1 MKIAILHHD
10 LEDSEKKMQELLV
23 EGGILVKML
32 DVREASI
39 EDFYDVS
46 FVLNRVYAS
55 VANRDYS
62 SISKTLAL
70 LKALEEKNIKCL
82 NSYLTT
88 FYDYSKY
95 DSYKLFK
102 ENNIATPETL
112 FIDSEENILEIANE
126 AIEKFGLPLVVKRNT
141 GGRGKDISR
150 VDASEDLIEDLKKK
164 FKTAEEEKYG
174 GGFIIQE
181 LIKSAKSHDM
191 RIGVFNGKFTFS
203 FGRTLIPGDSETN
216 WLASMSNG
224 SEAVQCDA
232 SDSQKELAENVTNLI
247 GARFNEVD
255 ILFSEEG
262 PIIIE
267 NNPTP
272 NYTTS
277 EKGVKRIKTFV
288 ECLKNEEVWSN

>member
-95 DSYKLFK
+95 DSYK
-102 ENNIATPETL
+102 
-112 FIDSEENILEIANE
+112 
-126 AIEKFGLPLVVKRNT
+126 
-141 GGRGKDISR
+141 
-150 VDASEDLIEDLKKK
+150 
-164 FKTAEEEKYG
+164 
-174 GGFIIQE
+174 
-181 LIKSAKSHDM
+181 
-191 RIGVFNGKFTFS
+191 
-203 FGRTLIPGDSETN
+203 
-216 WLASMSNG
+216 
-224 SEAVQCDA
+224 
-232 SDSQKELAENVTNLI
+232 NLI
-247 GARFNEVD
+247 F
-255 ILFSEEG
+255 LFLNLLHIVSQDSFQYFQINH
-262 PIIIE
+262 PHQ
-267 NNPTP
+267 NL
-272 NYTTS
+272 
-277 EKGVKRIKTFV
+277 F
-288 ECLKNEEVWSN
+288 

>member
-1 MKIAILHHD
+1 MK
-10 LEDSEKKMQELLV
+10 E
-23 EGGILVKML
+23 
-32 DVREASI
+32 
-39 EDFYDVS
+39 
-46 FVLNRVYAS
+46 
-55 VANRDYS
+55 
-62 SISKTLAL
+62 
-70 LKALEEKNIKCL
+70 LEEKNIKCL

-112 FIDSEENILEIANE
+112 FIDSEENILGIANE

-150 VDASEDLIEDLKKK
+150 VDTSGDLIEDLKNK
-164 FKTAEEEKYG
+164 FKNAKEEEYG

-181 LIKSAKSHDM
+181 LIKSVKSHDM

-203 FGRTLIPGDSETN
+203 FGRTLIPGDSETK

-232 SDSQKELAENVTNLI
+232 SDSQKILAENVTNLI

-255 ILFSEEG
+255 ILFSEKG

-277 EKGVKRIKTFV
+277 EKGIKRIKTFV
-288 ECLKNEEVWSN
+288 ECLKNEEIWGN